1 MVYDSRNYIQDSTI
15 DLSPLKRLADLI
27 PNSCDLSNKCILD
40 TIDSLSIACFH
51 AALSMRTIQDPPLP
65 PEPKGNRS
73 DILDILGLSQPISQK
88 IERRI

>member
-1 MVYDSRNYIQDSTI
+1 MAYDSRNYIQGSII

-27 PNSCDLSNKCILD
+27 PNSCDISDKCILD
-40 TIDSLSIACFH
+40 TIDSLSVACFH
-51 AALSMRTIQDPPLP
+51 AALSMRGIQDPPLP